1 MVVFVIAHCR
11 NLQNIAPHRATAAE
25 ALISISA
32 VVILKTSDAN
42 YHFRVKNG
50 RDYQNDWVA
59 PAPDFSF
66 KHQRQTSASNLIF
79 KLQLQASSFKLQAA
93 SSFYLQNDSSFKLLH
108 ASSCKLLQ
116 ASSWFKLQADSR
128 FILLQASSFKLQASS
143 CFKLQASSCFKFQA
157 ASSFKLLQALRHLET
172 FTLHQRPN

>member
-79 KLQLQASSFKLQAA
+79 KLQLQASIFKLLQASICKLLQASSYFKLKAVSCFKHQAALSFKLQAA
-93 SSFYLQNDSSFKLLH
+93 SSFKLLH
-108 ASSCKLLQ
+108 ASSC
-116 ASSWFKLQADSR
+116 FKLQA
-128 FILLQASSFKLQASS
+128 AS
-143 CFKLQASSCFKFQA
+143 CFKL
-157 ASSFKLLQALRHLET
+157 L
-172 FTLHQRPN
+172 